1 MVYFVEVVGLQ
12 TTAYLKWNP
21 TKMLCQKFDERVVCS
36 MNYINKQKKKLKEH
50 LRLVLSSIGVGVV
63 VKTDD
68 KIYFSSNTEIHS
80 YFSLEK
86 IEMLKNTT
94 TMEKWYWIQFKIS
107 PNCTLLFPKKENTKF
122 S

>member
-1 MVYFVEVVGLQ
+1 
-12 TTAYLKWNP
+12 
-21 TKMLCQKFDERVVCS
+21 MLCQKFDERVVCS

-94 TMEKWYWIQFKIS
+94 TMEK
-107 PNCTLLFPKKENTKF
+107 
-122 S
+122 